1 MILIKLIIINLI
13 VHFIFHK
20 SNKLNKIIAPK
31 FLFSSLNKCKNIF
44 MELEKRVEL
53 ALVSKNETLISSLF
67 NEIYEKYYR
76 LVLFIVSNELKSKD
90 DIFDITQDSFIILF
104 NELLKEHKKINNL
117 KYYLLTIVKNKIIE
131 FKKEENKRVDIED
144 VISLKEININEKDD
158 YSKNEYKMD
167 EYLSILNETELD
179 IIIKHIYLD
188 QTFKEIV
195 INSNNKFSSINT
207 VKSIY
212 RRSLEKLK
220 KNLLKKENK
229 KEGHEN
235 DK

>member
-13 VHFIFHK
+13 VHFIFYK

-104 NELLKEHKKINNL
+104 NELLKENKKINNL

-167 EYLSILNETELD
+167 EYLAILNETELD

-220 KNLLKKENK
+220 KEFIKKRK
-229 KEGHEN
+229 
-235 DK
+235 

>member
-13 VHFIFHK
+13 VHFIFYK

-104 NELLKEHKKINNL
+104 NELLKENKKINNL

-144 VISLKEININEKDD
+144 VICNKELVNSYMNDT
-158 YSKNEYKMD
+158 
-167 EYLSILNETELD
+167 LSDRLEN
-179 IIIKHIYLD
+179 
-188 QTFKEIV
+188 
-195 INSNNKFSSINT
+195 NNKDMS
-207 VKSIY
+207 K
-212 RRSLEKLK
+212 
-220 KNLLKKENK
+220 
-229 KEGHEN
+229 
-235 DK
+235 

>member
-1 MILIKLIIINLI
+1 
-13 VHFIFHK
+13 
-20 SNKLNKIIAPK
+20 
-31 FLFSSLNKCKNIF
+31 

-104 NELLKEHKKINNL
+104 NELLKENKKINNL

-144 VISLKEININEKDD
+144 VIYLKEINEKEKDD
-158 YSKNEYKMD
+158 YSKSEFKMD

-195 INSNNKFSSINT
+195 INSNNKYSSINT

-220 KNLLKKENK
+220 KEINK
-229 KEGHEN
+229 KRKQKGSIW
-235 DK
+235 KW

>member
-13 VHFIFHK
+13 VHFIFYK

-104 NELLKEHKKINNL
+104 NELLKENKKINNL

-144 VISLKEININEKDD
+144 VISLKEINIKEQDD

-220 KNLLKKENK
+220 KEFIKKRK
-229 KEGHEN
+229 
-235 DK
+235 

>member
-1 MILIKLIIINLI
+1 
-13 VHFIFHK
+13 
-20 SNKLNKIIAPK
+20 
-31 FLFSSLNKCKNIF
+31 

-67 NEIYEKYYR
+67 NEIYKKYYR

-104 NELLKEHKKINNL
+104 NELLKENKKINNL

-144 VISLKEININEKDD
+144 VIYLKEINEKEKDD

-179 IIIKHIYLD
+179 IIIKHIYLE

-195 INSNNKFSSINT
+195 INSNNKYSSINT

-220 KNLLKKENK
+220 KEINK
-229 KEGHEN
+229 KRKQKGSI
-235 DK
+235 